1 MVGNMEGL
9 LDLVPDSVVE
19 KAVER
24 KQQMSRYAKIEKADT
39 VTFAEVALMSAQLDF
54 FVGSYALRALV
65 FSRPAECQLLSSME
79 LAPGEFIQRCE
90 VKTTTGEHMILA
102 FRLCLEER
110 YQPSYRGFTTGKC
123 WVLRTIKGEPAAEE
137 GMCPTEPDPRWGP
150 ESIVCGQLEA
160 LREGDVERALSFVAF
175 PVEDDASSSS
185 RPSMVHRIPAY
196 APLMYHHGYNV
207 AATAQVSAD
216 ASVIFVGVHGQR
228 SVEGGT
234 DPAQYM
240 LPYMWFLSLHQGTTW
255 MIDTVQHVSGA

>member
-1 MVGNMEGL
+1 MCEEV
-9 LDLVPDSVVE
+9 
-19 KAVER
+19 
-24 KQQMSRYAKIEKADT
+24 IEH
-39 VTFAEVALMSAQLDF
+39 
-54 FVGSYALRALV
+54 
-65 FSRPAECQLLSSME
+65 
-79 LAPGEFIQRCE
+79 
-90 VKTTTGEHMILA
+90 EHGM
-102 FRLCLEER
+102 
-110 YQPSYRGFTTGKC
+110 YTGKC

-160 LREGDVERALSFVAF
+160 LRCAEQFFLFLIRSGPFRVHCICCTVAEGSEGARREGDVERALSFVAF

-185 RPSMVHRIPAY
+185 RPSLVHRIPAY

-216 ASVIFVGVHGQR
+216 ASVIFVGEITPDTAICSQRRTGRCHCRIYEVENDVFLCMHAGVHGQR
-228 SVEGGT
+228 TVEGGT